1 MDKKIMM
8 EDSVKVIEQIQEIKE
23 LNEQIKEL
31 QKQLVAFKKFYTGWI
46 NHKTQLGIKE

>member
-1 MDKKIMM
+1 MM